1 MGELQSVHE
10 ALVRWQVVELSIQS
24 PRTRKIYLLIWAG
37 AFLAFMLYARIA
49 NIGTGQWIILG
60 SLVILF
66 LALVGIVLALHEE
79 LGRPGKG
86 GPYSGLWGRL
96 SSRMTYS

>member
-1 MGELQSVHE
+1 M
-10 ALVRWQVVELSIQS
+10 SIQS

-37 AFLAFMLYARIA
+37 AFLAFLIYARIA
-49 NIGTGQWIILG
+49 NIGTGQWLILG

-79 LGRPGKG
+79 MGRAGKG
-86 GPYSGLWGRL
+86 GPYDGL
-96 SSRMTYS
+96 

>member
-1 MGELQSVHE
+1 
-10 ALVRWQVVELSIQS
+10 LSIQS

-37 AFLAFMLYARIA
+37 SFLAFGLYARVA

-60 SLVILF
+60 GLVIMF

-79 LGRPGKG
+79 MGRAGKG
-86 GPYSGLWGRL
+86 GPYDGL
-96 SSRMTYS
+96 